1 MLVEVLGPVRLT
13 TVEGAPF
20 PVPERKLRLLLAAL
34 VAAGG
39 EPIPA
44 DALIDR
50 LWGES
55 PPRDPRAVLRAKLSH
70 LRSLLDAAQPG
81 ARELLERTPAGYR
94 LAVGPDAVDAGTFA
108 TALARAR
115 RLDAPARTAEALRE
129 ALDLWRGQPYGDVRD
144 EEWLAPVVAESAQ
157 ARGDAVE
164 LLVETLV
171 ELGEPQEAIDAGMP
185 AVPLHP
191 GRERL
196 IGALMHGL
204 YQLGRQHE
212 ALALYESLRTR
223 LADELGIDPG
233 PHLQGL
239 HTRILRQDPS
249 LGPGA
254 AREPAPDVPARTN
267 LPAETA
273 PLIGRHDEL
282 EELDRLVDA
291 SRLVTLTGIGGVGKT
306 RLAQHVARA
315 RATEFDRGVWF
326 IDLTELSPT
335 PVGEGGHGERIAR
348 SAMSAMGLIQRVA
361 EVGAP
366 DPDDALHRVGEA
378 LGARTALL
386 VLDNCEHVVTEVAA
400 FVAELL
406 RHAAGARVLATSR
419 EPLGLPEEQRDDVGT
434 LSTEPGD
441 DEPAEAVEFFVA
453 RARAADPGFVLD
465 EDSTATVT
473 ELCRRLDGLP
483 LALELAAAR
492 IRGLTV
498 DALLERL
505 SDRLNLLRRPGH
517 GVPRRRQTLRGMIDW
532 SWSLLSETERAVLR
546 RLAVHPGAMGLEA
559 AETICA
565 HPSENRDSTSAERA
579 EVVDALT
586 SLVDRSMV
594 TMISTPAGA
603 RYGLLESIAAYA
615 GEKLTE
621 AGERDAVA
629 GRHLDH
635 YLDLVRRADRG
646 LRGSAQRDWLMRMEA
661 ERVPVRHAFHESVGS
676 QDGERAVALVLGTF
690 WYSWMSGR
698 QADLHGDLAAATAL
712 PGPRD
717 RAFASATTLAAALD
731 LGAGG
736 GEARERITAALALF
750 GDDAAARAEVQWF
763 AGMAY
768 LAADLHDEGERLV
781 DDAVDLLIRRGMDW
795 EAAVAACQRDWVIV
809 MDRGE
814 PPRGL
819 PDGRD
824 PESVLRAVGDRGYGL
839 ALVVGV
845 QYCVAEVEGHAERA
859 ADAADRALEICQDMG
874 FWSEAAYW
882 RIVGAISSLR
892 SGDLPSARR
901 RLEEG
906 RALAQQVASQH
917 GLGFADQVE
926 SMIARP
932 EGDVDPRRRR

>member
-1 MLVEVLGPVRLT
+1 MLIEVLGPVRLT
-13 TVEGAPF
+13 TAEGV
-20 PVPERKLRLLLAAL
+20 PVKVAERKLRLLLAAL
-34 VAAGG
+34 VTAEG
-39 EPIPA
+39 EPVSA
-44 DALIDR
+44 DVLIDR

-55 PPRDPRAVLRAKLSH
+55 PPQNPRSVLRAKLSH
-70 LRSLLDAAQPG
+70 LRTLLDSALPG

-94 LAVGPDAVDAGTFA
+94 LAVEPDVVDEACFRVAVR
-108 TALARAR
+108 RAR
-115 RLDAPARTAEALRE
+115 NLNTPAQTAEALRK
-129 ALDLWRGQPYGDVRD
+129 ALSMWRGEPYGDVRD
-144 EEWLAPVVAESAQ
+144 EVWLEPAIAASTE
-157 ARGDAVE
+157 ARGDAIE
-164 LLVETLV
+164 LLVETHV
-171 ELGEPQEAIDAGMP
+171 EVGEPQQVIDLANG
-185 AVPLHP
+185 AVHSYIS
-191 GRERL
+191 RERL
-196 IGALMHGL
+196 VGGVMLSL
-204 YQLGRQHE
+204 YQVGRQHE
-212 ALALYESLRTR
+212 ALQLFEALRYH
-223 LADELGIDPG
+223 LADDLGADPG
-233 PHLQGL
+233 PRVREL
-239 HTRILRQDPS
+239 HAQILRQDPALS
-249 LGPGA
+249 LSESP
-254 AREPAPDVPARTN
+254 EFPASALARTN

-273 PLIGRHDEL
+273 PLIGRRDEL
-282 EELDRLVDA
+282 DQLDTLLA
-291 SRLVTLTGIGGVGKT
+291 SSRLVTVTGIGGVGKT
-306 RLAQHVARA
+306 HLAQHLARA
-315 RATEFDRGVWF
+315 RAHEFERGVWF
-326 IDLTELSPT
+326 IDLTELTPT
-335 PVGEGGHGERIAR
+335 PSEQLGSGERIALLTASVLSLPR
-348 SAMSAMGLIQRVA
+348 RFSEGSARGQ
-361 EVGAP
+361 
-366 DPDDALHRVGEA
+366 VGEA
-378 LGARTALL
+378 LGSRAALL
-386 VLDNCEHVVTEVAA
+386 VLDNCEHVITEVAA

-441 DEPAEAVEFFVA
+441 DDEPAEAVEFFVA
-453 RARAADPGFVLD
+453 RARASDPGFVLD
-465 EDSTATVT
+465 GGSTATVT

-492 IRGLTV
+492 LRGLTV

-635 YLDLVRRADRG
+635 YLDLARRADRG

-736 GEARERITAALALF
+736 EEARARVTAALAQF

-859 ADAADRALEICQDMG
+859 ADAAERALEICQDMG